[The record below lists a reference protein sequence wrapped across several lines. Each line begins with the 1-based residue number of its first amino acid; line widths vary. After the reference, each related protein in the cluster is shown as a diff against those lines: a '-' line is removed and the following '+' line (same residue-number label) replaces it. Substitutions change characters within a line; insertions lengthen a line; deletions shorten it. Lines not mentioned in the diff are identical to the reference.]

1 MVGRAKHNG
10 LRLAVETSV
19 FVLLIAAWL
28 WGIVALGAHAT
39 APQGSASDGGGPSG
53 GALVSCSAA
62 LEPEKE
68 GAGSAAV
75 AGEVCRPESRIHMGT
90 SRQPGRGL
98 ASSGYARKPVER
110 IPEKPLSGRSFGN
123 NPSAHSGE

>member
-1 MVGRAKHNG
+1 LACRMAKGFADHAG
-10 LRLAVETSV
+10 LRLSVMISV
-19 FVLLIAAWL
+19 FALLMGAWL
-28 WGIVALGAHAT
+28 WGIVALGAHTT
-39 APQGSASDGGGPSG
+39 AAQESASGGGGPSE

-68 GAGSAAV
+68 GARSAAV

-98 ASSGYARKPVER
+98 P
-110 IPEKPLSGRSFGN
+110 
-123 NPSAHSGE
+123 